1 MRHAKSSWKNEN
13 INDMGRPLN
22 ARGNRDAPFMGQ
34 IMLKKGALPEEII
47 SSPAERTLA
56 TIRHICSVLNFP
68 FQKVKVNPGLYAAS
82 PSKMLIIIKEISENV
97 QSALL
102 LGHNPGLTDLSNYL
116 SGYPIDNIPT
126 CGIVE
131 LHFTKKSWQEIE
143 FGSCQIGFFEYPK
156 KYFKS

>member
-1 MRHAKSSWKNEN
+1 MRHAKSSWENEN
-13 INDMGRPLN
+13 INDMDRPLN
-22 ARGNRDAPFMGQ
+22 ARGDRDAPFMGQ
-34 IMLKKGALPEEII
+34 IMLQKGVLPEEII

-56 TIRHICSVLNFP
+56 TLRHICPVINVP
-68 FQKVKVNPGLYAAS
+68 FQRVKVNPSLYAAS
-82 PSKMLIIIKEISENV
+82 PSEMLILIKEINENV

-131 LHFTKKSWQEIE
+131 LFFNRKSWQEIE
-143 FGSCQIGFFEYPK
+143 LGSCQMGFFEYPK